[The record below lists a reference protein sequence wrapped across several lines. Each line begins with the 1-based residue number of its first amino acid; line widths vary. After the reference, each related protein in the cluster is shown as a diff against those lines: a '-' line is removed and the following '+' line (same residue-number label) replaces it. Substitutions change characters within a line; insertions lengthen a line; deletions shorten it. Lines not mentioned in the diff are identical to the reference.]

1 MEEEIIYPK
10 GTTKEQWDR
19 YNEQKAAHNKFIEQY
34 RFFLNR
40 IVDHLEWQGKRM
52 NKNSWTPSEI
62 KDWVMSEIVKSASM
76 DAPNKPGY
84 YRANND

>member
-1 MEEEIIYPK
+1 MK
-10 GTTKEQWDR
+10 RTDGTTDEQWTKYELDV
-19 YNEQKAAHNKFIEQY
+19 KAHKAFIEDY

-40 IVDHLEWQGKRM
+40 ITRHLEWMKP
-52 NKNSWTPSEI
+52 NNTWTTVDILAAIGREIDKSE
-62 KDWVMSEIVKSASM
+62 SM